1 MKLNKIKIGR
11 KRLKI
16 DKDKEPKRKL
26 TKYRFDQME
35 PGDSFYYE
43 GSRTAPIISYG
54 YYRVQGEYK
63 TEREQEFDSKGNL
76 VKDGWRFHLLK
87 KE

>member
-1 MKLNKIKIGR
+1 MSEGKMVDKVKTRR

-16 DKDKEPKRKL
+16 DKGKEPKRKL

-63 TEREQEFDSKGNL
+63 TEKEGN
-76 VKDGWRFHLLK
+76 GWRFHLLK